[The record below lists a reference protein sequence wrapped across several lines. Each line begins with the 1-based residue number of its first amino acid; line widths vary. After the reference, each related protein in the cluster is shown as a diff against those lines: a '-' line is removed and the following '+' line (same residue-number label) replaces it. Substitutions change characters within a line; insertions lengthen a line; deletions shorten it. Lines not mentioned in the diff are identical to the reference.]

1 MQPTIHETIHCLFWI
16 FISMLILI
24 IGLFGY
30 IMVLE
35 CKNER
40 LHEELEKLREFK
52 RLFTVGKNR

>member
-1 MQPTIHETIHCLFWI
+1 
-16 FISMLILI
+16 MLILI